1 MAWKYRI
8 RPEQCR
14 ACGACAKACAADA
27 IVLRDRMIPDAEL
40 HPSFAKT
47 YAIDEAR
54 CTRCGACLPACKL
67 RVIVK
72 KFSLR

>member
-27 IVLRDRMIPDAEL
+27 IVLRDRTIPDAEM
-40 HPSFAKT
+40 HPTRRAARAAGRAFLLASFA
-47 YAIDEAR
+47 
-54 CTRCGACLPACKL
+54 
-67 RVIVK
+67 
-72 KFSLR
+72 